1 MDKYYKDPRF
11 LPELVA
17 KQSSAAMCLCMWAR
31 AMVVYDA
38 VAKGASSCTLQ
49 YAALNTLPLVHTLT
63 TQRNTLITIPLTP
76 NI

>member
-31 AMVVYDA
+31 AMVVYDS
-38 VAKGASSCTLQ
+38 VAKGATATHRACRPTC
-49 YAALNTLPLVHTLT
+49 H
-63 TQRNTLITIPLTP
+63 PLTHS
-76 NI
+76 N